1 MESSKQQIATTLD
14 LALNNVNKNT
24 RKILEETFNDKIF
37 VPVYDIS
44 LRNSKELALERLK
57 KVISTKVVSI
67 RDFQT
72 NPENIFTVHEM
83 VTIYIR
89 LIILVRIYRRFFGNK
104 VHSSIQ
110 SFRRNNSRFGHRKT

>member
-1 MESSKQQIATTLD
+1 MESSKQQIANTLD

-24 RKILEETFNDKIF
+24 RKILAETFNDKIF

-67 RDFQT
+67 RDFLT
-72 NPENIFTVHEM
+72 NPKNIFTVHEM
-83 VTIYIR
+83 VTIQNY
-89 LIILVRIYRRFFGNK
+89 
-104 VHSSIQ
+104 
-110 SFRRNNSRFGHRKT
+110 